1 MKATNLLKLYMNCNF
16 SQCIIETLTMFAPMF
31 GLDKYFTV
39 HRYDIVFFFF
49 FFFFFVVQDHVVTK
63 IRYTSFIPVS
73 ENDHSNF
80 YIYSLSLPTG
90 TFAVIKRGVYKSSLF
105 IFHREL
111 YSILSDFS
119 LTS

>member
-16 SQCIIETLTMFAPMF
+16 SQCIIETLTMLAPMF

-39 HRYDIVFFFF
+39 QRYDIVF

-80 YIYSLSLPTG
+80 YIYSLSLPRG
-90 TFAVIKRGVYKSSLF
+90 TLAVIKRGVYKNSLF

>member
-1 MKATNLLKLYMNCNF
+1 MTLYVRLLLW
-16 SQCIIETLTMFAPMF
+16 
-31 GLDKYFTV
+31 
-39 HRYDIVFFFF
+39 
-49 FFFFFVVQDHVVTK
+49 FFFFFVVQDHVVTNM
-63 IRYTSFIPVS
+63 RYTSFMPAS

-90 TFAVIKRGVYKSSLF
+90 TLAVIKRGVYKSSLF

-111 YSILSDFS
+111 DSILSDVS

>member
-1 MKATNLLKLYMNCNF
+1 MS
-16 SQCIIETLTMFAPMF
+16 SQN
-31 GLDKYFTV
+31 
-39 HRYDIVFFFF
+39 
-49 FFFFFVVQDHVVTK
+49 
-63 IRYTSFIPVS
+63 IRYTSFMPAS

-80 YIYSLSLPTG
+80 RIYTLNLPTG
-90 TFAVIKRGVYKSSLF
+90 SLAVIKSGDYKILLF